1 MNQYEIPAILED
13 ELPAIATDLKEQAV
27 TGNVTHAIKVLT
39 AYTRRLLSLHDLPAV
54 VKCMQV
60 ADKIYDKGNQVV
72 RNAVENVFV
81 YSFSGL
87 QCACN
92 RLEWKVIQAK
102 MPVSLYS
109 AYVRQI
115 YKSGI

>member
-1 MNQYEIPAILED
+1 MNQYEIPAMLED
-13 ELPAIATDLKEQAV
+13 ELPAIAPSLKENAV
-27 TGNVTHAIKVLT
+27 TGNVTQAIKVL
-39 AYTRRLLSLHDLPAV
+39 AHYTRSLLSLHDLPAV
-54 VKCMQV
+54 VKCLQV
-60 ADKIYDKGNQVV
+60 ADKIYEKGNQVV

-92 RLEWKVIQAK
+92 KVEWKVIQAR
-102 MPVSLYS
+102 MPLSLYS

>member
-1 MNQYEIPAILED
+1 MNQYEIPAMLED
-13 ELPAIATDLKEQAV
+13 ELPAIAPDLKENAIK
-27 TGNVTHAIKVLT
+27 GNVTNAIKVLT
-39 AYTRRLLSLHDLPAV
+39 NYTRKLVSLHDLPAV

-60 ADKIYDKGNQVV
+60 ADKIYEKGNNVV

-92 RLEWKVIQAK
+92 KLEWKVIQAK
-102 MPVSLYS
+102 MPLSLYS